1 MKIHTM
7 LCSFFTIHLG
17 LNLCNKGSNKQYGDR
32 GLTGLS
38 PCWHLS
44 LWPHIL
50 AKWQH
55 WDYITSICLRLHFAL
70 KWGCWHSESQIS
82 DSLKAGD
89 LAETEEGRGA
99 LRTEDCPRSASIW
112 VSCVF
117 AISHWI
123 LDFLDSM
130 ILGRNKALLSIKDNF
145 WQCNESLCV
154 LSKCSVFYN
163 IIIYLPYYT
172 SSKQQ
177 DRNHTTYSRILIS
190 SFPVS
195 TLPP

>member
-1 MKIHTM
+1 MDEINVRFSKVDTSMKIKIHTM

-17 LNLCNKGSNKQYGDR
+17 LNLCNKGSNKQYGGR
-32 GLTGLS
+32 GLTAGLS

-99 LRTEDCPRSASIW
+99 LRTEDCPPPLGFL
-112 VSCVF
+112 CF
-117 AISHWI
+117 CNFP
-123 LDFLDSM
+123 LDP
-130 ILGRNKALLSIKDNF
+130 R
-145 WQCNESLCV
+145 
-154 LSKCSVFYN
+154 
-163 IIIYLPYYT
+163 
-172 SSKQQ
+172 
-177 DRNHTTYSRILIS
+177 
-190 SFPVS
+190 FPRFNDIR
-195 TLPP
+195 